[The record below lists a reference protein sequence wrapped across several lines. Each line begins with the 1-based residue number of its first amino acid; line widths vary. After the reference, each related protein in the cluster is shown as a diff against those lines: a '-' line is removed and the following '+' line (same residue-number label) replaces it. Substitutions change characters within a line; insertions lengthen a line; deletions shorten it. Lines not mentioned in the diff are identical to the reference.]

1 MQPEKI
7 CQPKTPCLPKWR
19 LDLYVL
25 EHIPVWM
32 CLNLGTARDAG
43 LPRVTLRQRVLG
55 LGAGT
60 DGAPEGEIQKLT
72 SSFILGRRVH
82 MSPIEDESLLISP
95 EHSEAAG
102 MK

>member
-1 MQPEKI
+1 MNVFKFVDSQR
-7 CQPKTPCLPKWR
+7 CCCCFL
-19 LDLYVL
+19 VS
-25 EHIPVWM
+25 
-32 CLNLGTARDAG
+32 G
-43 LPRVTLRQRVLG
+43 LPRVTLQQRVVG

-72 SSFILGRRVH
+72 SSFLLGRRVH
-82 MSPIEDESLLISP
+82 MSPIEDESLLISL

>member
-1 MQPEKI
+1 
-7 CQPKTPCLPKWR
+7 
-19 LDLYVL
+19 
-25 EHIPVWM
+25 M
-32 CLNLGTARDAG
+32 CLNLGTATDDAAASWARAGGAG
-43 LPRVTLRQRVLG
+43 LPRVTLRQRVVG

-72 SSFILGRRVH
+72 SSFLLGRRVH
-82 MSPIEDESLLISP
+82 MSPIEDESLLISL